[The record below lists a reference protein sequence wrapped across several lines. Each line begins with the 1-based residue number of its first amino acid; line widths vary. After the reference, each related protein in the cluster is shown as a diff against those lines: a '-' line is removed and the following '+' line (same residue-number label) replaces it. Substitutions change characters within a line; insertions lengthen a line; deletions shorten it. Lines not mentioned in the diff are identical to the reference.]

1 MSSELPSGT
10 PRTAPTLVEMLRR
23 AAARFGDRPAYAIRR
38 SREQWDPRSFHALHE
53 DALAL
58 ATALIDLG
66 LEPQQTVGLLSE
78 SAYEWLVASF
88 GIAFAGGLDVP
99 RAVETP
105 DDSLIAILT
114 HAEVELCFAQTTAL
128 AQRLERLAAAL
139 PRLRQVIVMESAPPP
154 RLDLASLLGRG
165 RALRANG
172 DRRAEARAAR
182 VQPSDLA
189 TLIYTSGTTGR
200 PKGVELT
207 HANLTSQLRSLPV
220 EIGPDDRLLSIL
232 PVWHAYERIFL
243 LVSISHG
250 ACTYAS
256 SVRTVSDDLTVVRPT
271 FLASAPRL
279 WESIH
284 ARIQKKLASA
294 PGLRRR
300 LFALAYGVARRA
312 YSSREF
318 LRGRHLDLEAR
329 GRVHP
334 ALLGT
339 GHAVRLALLAL
350 PWWILDRLILRK
362 VRAILGGRFRGTVS
376 GGGALPRHVD
386 VFFNT
391 VGIPVLEGY
400 GLTETSPVLAVR
412 TFDQLVIGTVGPIFP
427 GTELRI
433 VEPGGDSV
441 LYPDPEHPR
450 GGRSRVGEI
459 VVKGPQVMRGYRNDP
474 EATRAVLRDG
484 WLRTGDLGLVTGD
497 GSLRIVGRLKDTIV
511 LRNGESVEPSPIEA
525 VLSASP
531 LIDQCILVG
540 QDQRFVAAL
549 VVGSLEEFAARG
561 IAADS
566 HAALAADRAAA
577 RLIEEELTRIFS
589 GHSGFLAHERPRTAR
604 LLPAA
609 FSVGAE
615 LTPTFKLRRS
625 VIAELYRD
633 LVSGIYERDPIG

>member
-1 MSSELPSGT
+1 MPSESPSAA

-38 SREQWDPRSFHALHE
+38 SLGQWEPRSFRELQE

-58 ATALIDLG
+58 ATTLIDKG

-88 GIAFAGGLDVP
+88 GIALAGGVDVP

-105 DDSLIAILT
+105 DDDLIAILE
-114 HAEVELCFAQTTAL
+114 HAEVEICFAQTSAL
-128 AQRLERLAAAL
+128 AQRLERMAARL

-154 RLDLASLLGRG
+154 RLDLASLLEQG

-172 DRRAEARAAR
+172 DRRAEERASR
-182 VQPSDLA
+182 VQPSDLV

-207 HANLTSQLRSLPV
+207 HANLTSQLSALPV
-220 EIGPDDRLLSIL
+220 KIGPDDRLLSIL

-284 ARIQKKLASA
+284 ARIEKKLASA
-294 PGLRRR
+294 PPLRRR

-312 YSSREF
+312 YISREF
-318 LRGRHLDLEAR
+318 LRGRRLDLEAR
-329 GRVHP
+329 GRS
-334 ALLGT
+334 ALLAI
-339 GHAVRLALLAL
+339 GHAVRLALLSL

-362 VRAILGGRFRGTVS
+362 VRASLGGRLRGTVS

-391 VGIPVLEGY
+391 VGVPVLEGY

-412 TFDQLVIGTVGPIFP
+412 TFEQLVIGTVGPIFP
-427 GTELRI
+427 ATELRI
-433 VEPGGDSV
+433 VEPGGESV
-441 LYPDPEHPR
+441 LYPDPDDAR

-459 VVKGPQVMRGYRNDP
+459 VVRGPQVMRGYRDDP

-511 LRNGESVEPSPIEA
+511 LRNGENVEPTHVEA
-525 VLSASP
+525 ALLASP
-531 LIDQCILVG
+531 LIDQCLLVG
-540 QDQRFVAAL
+540 QDHRFVAAL

-561 IAADS
+561 VTADS
-566 HAALAADRAAA
+566 HAALAADLEAG
-577 RLIEEELTRIFS
+577 RLLDAELTRIFAGNPS
-589 GHSGFLAHERPRTAR
+589 FLAHERPRAAR
-604 LLPAA
+604 LVPAP
-609 FSVGAE
+609 FTVDRE
-615 LTPTFKLRRS
+615 LTQTQKLRRS